1 MLDEQLI
8 KFLALQRIH
17 QLFPSKAQSLASSV
31 SSHQPSPVGNH
42 IEGKS
47 SPRIVGFV
55 TPLPIH

>member
-17 QLFPSKAQSLASSV
+17 QLFPPKAQSLASSV
-31 SSHQPSPVGNH
+31 NSHQQSPVGNH

-47 SPRIVGFV
+47 SPRIAGFC
-55 TPLPIH
+55 